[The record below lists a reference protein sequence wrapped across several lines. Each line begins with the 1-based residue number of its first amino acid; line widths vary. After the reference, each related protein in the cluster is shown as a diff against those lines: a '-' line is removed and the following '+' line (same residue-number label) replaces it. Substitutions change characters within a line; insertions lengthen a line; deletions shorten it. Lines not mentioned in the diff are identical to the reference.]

1 MNRYSYIHIKTERK
15 EKMKE
20 ELQEFICGENCPHY
34 HKIDEV
40 RRTEPTEEEIIEMAD
55 VFKLFSDST
64 RLRIICAILNN
75 ELCVCDLCELLN
87 LTQSNVSHQLQLLR
101 SAKLVKYRKEGK
113 QVFYSLKDEHI
124 EKIITMAL
132 EHIIEEGQ

>member
-1 MNRYSYIHIKTERK
+1 
-15 EKMKE
+15 MKE
-20 ELQEFICGENCPHY
+20 LELICGENCPHY
-34 HKIDEV
+34 RKINEV
-40 RRTEPTEEEIIEMAD
+40 RKTEPKEEEIIEMAD

-87 LTQSNVSHQLQLLR
+87 LSQSNVSHQLQLLR
-101 SAKLVKYRKEGK
+101 TAKLVKYRKEGK
-113 QVFYSLKDEHI
+113 QVFYSLQDEHI

-132 EHIIEEGQ
+132 EHILEEGK

>member
-1 MNRYSYIHIKTERK
+1 MDKK
-15 EKMKE
+15 
-20 ELQEFICGENCPHY
+20 EFICAENCPH
-34 HKIDEV
+34 HNKIKEV
-40 RRTEPTEEEIIEMAD
+40 QKNNLNEEQIIEMAD

-87 LTQSNVSHQLQLLR
+87 LTQSNVSHQLKLLR

-113 QVFYSLKDEHI
+113 QVYYSLQDNHVEA
-124 EKIITMAL
+124 IIRMAL
-132 EHIIEEGQ
+132 DHILEGEEKYE